1 MTISNI
7 TTKGQVTIPKEFRDQ
22 FGLAPGTKVEFQVIN
37 GILTLRAQPPGRAKM
52 DTWIKSA
59 RGKGLKEMTAEKI
72 LLETRGED

>member
-1 MTISNI
+1 
-7 TTKGQVTIPKEFRDQ
+7 
-22 FGLAPGTKVEFQVIN
+22 
-37 GILTLRAQPPGRAKM
+37 M